1 MNYSIYRFGL
11 VYTGLNIAR
20 TGTKPIQMILVK
32 KKPNRTKSNLKPTQ
46 IGPFINL
53 VHFNQFFDFLHTPIW
68 E

>member
-32 KKPNRTKSNLKPTQ
+32 KKPNRTKSNLKPIQT
-46 IGPFINL
+46 GPFIGL
-53 VHFNQFFDFLHTPIW
+53 VWSNRFFRFFAHPY
-68 E
+68 